1 MELKMPDP
9 INWEAATNETVNNL
23 IRLIQVESVNP
34 PGNEEPAVLLIKE
47 ILESAGFPDDSIT
60 IVESAPKRSNLV
72 ARLRGDG
79 SQRPLMLS
87 GHVDVV
93 PVEREHWTRDPFSGE
108 VYEGCVWGRGALD
121 MKGFLA
127 MYLQIFLMAY
137 RRQLPMKRDLI
148 LAAIADEEA
157 GFEHGSKFLVDEHR
171 DLVGAEY
178 ALNEGGALTI
188 HAAGKRLYPIQVAEK
203 GACWLRMTA
212 SGEPGHGSIPNP
224 DNAVLQLSN
233 ALHRLGQAGH
243 LPIHITPTLRLM
255 FESLSSQLGFPLGI
269 LLRLMKSPSIAGL
282 FVRLMKGD
290 VGRIFVPILSNSVS
304 PTILKA
310 GQKANVIPSIAQ
322 ADLDCR
328 LLPGQTPDDVIREI
342 TKITGEDID
351 LEILFASTGAEF
363 STRTPLYK
371 LLEKATRTMDPQGII
386 FPLMM
391 PGATDA
397 AEYKRA
403 GITVY
408 GFTPGILPED
418 FPLLSLA
425 HGHDERLPIS
435 YIQTGLPALW
445 QVVHEFC
452 A

>member
-1 MELKMPDP
+1 MPDP
-9 INWEAATNETVNNL
+9 FNWEDATNETVNNL

-34 PGNEEPAVLLIKE
+34 PGNEEPAVLLVKE
-47 ILESAGFPDDSIT
+47 ILESAGFPGDSIT
-60 IVESAPKRSNLV
+60 IVESAPKRANLV
-72 ARLRGDG
+72 ARIRGDG
-79 SQRPLMLS
+79 SQRPLLLT

-93 PVEREHWTRDPFSGE
+93 PVEREHWTRDPFGGE
-108 VYEGCVWGRGALD
+108 LHDGYVWGRGALD

-127 MYLQIFLMAY
+127 MYLQTFLLAY
-137 RRQLPMKRDLI
+137 RRQLPLKRDLI

-171 DLVGAEY
+171 DLIDAEY
-178 ALNEGGALTI
+178 ALNEGGAMTI
-188 HAAGKRLYPIQVAEK
+188 HAAGNRLYPIQVAEK

-212 SGEPGHGSIPNP
+212 KGEPGHGSIPDP

-233 ALHRLGQAGH
+233 ALHRLGRAGH
-243 LPIHITPTLRLM
+243 LPIHITPTLRQML
-255 FESLSSQLGFPLGI
+255 ESLSSQLGFPLGI
-269 LLRLMKSPSIAGL
+269 LLNLMKFPAIAGL
-282 FVRLMKGD
+282 IVKLMEGD

-328 LLPGQTPDDVIREI
+328 LLPGQTPGDAIREI
-342 TKITGEDID
+342 TAISGESVD
-351 LEILFASTGAEF
+351 LEILFASSGAEF
-363 STRTPLYK
+363 STETPLYN
-371 LLEKATRTMDPQGII
+371 LLEKATRTMDPQGIT

-408 GFTPGILPED
+408 GFTPGVLPED
-418 FPLLSLA
+418 YPLLSLA
-425 HGHDERLPIS
+425 HGHDERIPIS
-435 YIQTGLPALW
+435 FIQTGLPTLW
-445 QVVHEFC
+445 QVVSEFC

>member
-1 MELKMPDP
+1 MPDP

-34 PGNEEPAVLLIKE
+34 PGNEEPAVLLVKE
-47 ILESAGFPDDSIT
+47 ILESAGFPGDSIT
-60 IVESAPKRSNLV
+60 IVESAPKRANLV

-79 SQRPLMLS
+79 SQRPLLLT

-108 VYEGCVWGRGALD
+108 VHDGCIWGRGALD

-127 MYLQIFLMAY
+127 MYLQTFLLAY
-137 RRQLPMKRDLI
+137 RRQLPLKRDLI

-171 DLVGAEY
+171 DLIDAEY

-188 HAAGKRLYPIQVAEK
+188 HAAGNRLYPIQVAEK
-203 GACWLRMTA
+203 GACRLRMTA
-212 SGEPGHGSIPNP
+212 SGEPGHGSIPDP
-224 DNAVLQLSN
+224 DNAVLQLST
-233 ALHRLGQAGH
+233 ALHRLGHAGH
-243 LPIHITPTLRLM
+243 LPIHITPTLRQML
-255 FESLSSQLGFPLGI
+255 ESLSSQLGFPLGI
-269 LLRLMKSPSIAGL
+269 LLNLMKYPAIAGL
-282 FVRLMKGD
+282 IVRLMKGD
-290 VGRIFVPILSNSVS
+290 VGRIFIPILSNSVS

-328 LLPGQTPDDVIREI
+328 LLPGQTPGDAIREI
-342 TKITGEDID
+342 MTITGDGVD
-351 LEILFASTGAEF
+351 LDILFTSTGAEF
-363 STRTPLYK
+363 STETLLYQV
-371 LLEKATRTMDPQGII
+371 LDKATRAMDPQGIT

-408 GFTPGILPED
+408 GFTPGVLPED

-435 YIQTGLPALW
+435 FIQTGLPALW
-445 QVVHEFC
+445 QVVSEFC

>member
-1 MELKMPDP
+1 MPDP
-9 INWEAATNETVNNL
+9 INWEAAENETVNNL

-34 PGNEEPAVLLIKE
+34 PGNEEPAVLLVKE

-60 IVESAPKRSNLV
+60 IVESAPRRANLV
-72 ARLRGDG
+72 ARLSGDG
-79 SQRPLMLS
+79 SQRPLLLT

-108 VYEGCVWGRGALD
+108 VHDDCIWGRGALD

-127 MYLQIFLMAY
+127 MYLQTFLLAY
-137 RRQLPMKRDLI
+137 RRQLPLKRDLI

-171 DLVGAEY
+171 DLIDAEY
-178 ALNEGGALTI
+178 ALNEGGAMTI

-212 SGEPGHGSIPNP
+212 VGKPGHGSIPDP

-233 ALHRLGQAGH
+233 ALYRLGRAGH
-243 LPIHITPTLRLM
+243 LPIHITPTLRQML
-255 FESLSSQLGFPLGI
+255 ESLSSQLGFPLGT
-269 LLRLMKSPSIAGL
+269 LLNLMKYPTIARL
-282 FVRLMKGD
+282 IVKLMKGD

-328 LLPGQTPDDVIREI
+328 LLPGQTPEDAIREI
-342 TKITGEDID
+342 TTVIGDSVD
-351 LEILFASTGAEF
+351 LDVLFASTGAEF
-363 STRTPLYK
+363 STQTPLYK
-371 LLEKATRTMDPQGII
+371 VLDKATRTMDPKGIT

-408 GFTPGILPED
+408 GFTPGILPEE

-425 HGHDERLPIS
+425 HGHDERIPITF
-435 YIQTGLPALW
+435 IQTGLPALW
-445 QVVHEFC
+445 QVVSEFC